1 MRRDGFRDRVARRE
15 GEKSAN
21 ELPEVHPEVVH
32 LRDRG
37 KRGEERRGGGHE
49 RICRAVSSSSPNG
62 KNPAFRRFS

>member
-15 GEKSAN
+15 GEKSANELN

-37 KRGEERRGGGHE
+37 KRGEERRG
-49 RICRAVSSSSPNG
+49 S
-62 KNPAFRRFS
+62 